1 MTIPD
6 LPDNYPWLPGSE
18 RFPLGDLGE
27 HAVRLGSPMRFDRR
41 GEVLWYD
48 IFEYGLAPYR
58 TVVNGAGSSVK
69 LSTANTFMSAGAA
82 LLTAGS
88 DGLKAAELQKSIQP
102 AVLGRWGFE
111 LAIAFL
117 SDWDYLDIIFSIRD
131 GTTLSIPHIR
141 LSLTD
146 AELQYRDEN
155 FAYQEIATIGSMTT
169 TPPTYRLL
177 KFVFDVLT
185 GEYAYLRFGPDEYDL
200 EGKSFKQSASATA
213 AQFYCLMR
221 LGGRSGENDTAQI
234 GHVIFTANEP

>member
-6 LPDNYPWLPGSE
+6 LPDNYPWMPGSE
-18 RFPLGDLGE
+18 RYPMGDLGE
-27 HAVRLGSPMRFDRR
+27 HAVRLGSPVRFDRR

-48 IFEYGLAPYR
+48 QFEYGLAPYR
-58 TVVNGAGSSVK
+58 TVASGTGASVK
-69 LSTANTFMSAGAA
+69 ISIDNTFMSAGAA

-102 AVLGRWGFE
+102 TVLGQWGFE

-131 GTTLSIPHIR
+131 GTTLSLPQIR

-146 AELQYRDEN
+146 AELQYRDSSL
-155 FAYQEIATIGSMTT
+155 AYQKIATIGSMTT
-169 TPPTYRLL
+169 TPPVYRLL

-185 GEYAYLRFGPDEYDL
+185 GEYVYLRFGPDDHDL
-200 EGKSFKQSASATA
+200 SGKAFKQSASVTA
-213 AQFYCLMR
+213 AQFYCLIR
-221 LGGRSGENDTAQI
+221 LGGRAGQNDTAQV